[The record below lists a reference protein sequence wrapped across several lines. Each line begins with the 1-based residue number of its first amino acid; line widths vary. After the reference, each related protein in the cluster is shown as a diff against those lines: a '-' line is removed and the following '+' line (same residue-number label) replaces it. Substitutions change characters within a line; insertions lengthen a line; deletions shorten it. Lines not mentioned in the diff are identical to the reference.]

1 MLVIKETLV
10 STLAPSDEAALK
22 HITYALLPDGIEF
35 QPVSAVSGD
44 VWEAWA
50 FNGKTFEPSV
60 YSNFPFNS
68 YAVDE
73 QGITY
78 AARTEGIYVLEGTT
92 DAGEAIHT
100 CVILSPAIFGT
111 LHQKRFR
118 QGYFDV
124 VGAAPVV
131 RAEVGNAGSSIP
143 ILHSKA
149 VFPRSLMGVKWSF
162 LIADF
167 DELGQVE
174 LFPVVLTRRNARPV

>member
-1 MLVIKETLV
+1 MLVIKETLE
-10 STLAPSDEAALK
+10 SILATSEEAALK
-22 HITYALLPDGIEF
+22 HTIYALLSDGIEF
-35 QPVSAVSGD
+35 EPMSMVSGD

-78 AARTEGIYVLEGTT
+78 GAGTAGIYVLEGVT
-92 DAGEAIHT
+92 DAGETIHT
-100 CVILSPAIFGT
+100 GVILSPAIFGT

-118 QGYFDV
+118 LGYFDV
-124 VGAAPVV
+124 TGASPVV
-131 RAEVGNAGSSIP
+131 RAEVGGAGSSIP